1 MNMFLLFLAVVWIG
15 GCIYFGVAVY
25 YPKLKSDPFNQH
37 PARDAF
43 LLTLALGITIPLI
56 GGSVMNR
63 A

>member
-1 MNMFLLFLAVVWIG
+1 MNMFLLFLAVAWIG
-15 GCIYFGVAVY
+15 GCIYFGAAIY

-56 GGSVMNR
+56 GAAGMPR
-63 A
+63 R